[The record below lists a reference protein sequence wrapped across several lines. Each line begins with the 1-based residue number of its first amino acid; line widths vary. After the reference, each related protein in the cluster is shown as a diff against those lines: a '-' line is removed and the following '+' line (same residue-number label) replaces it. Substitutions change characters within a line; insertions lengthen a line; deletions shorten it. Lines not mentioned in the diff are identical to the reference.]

1 MRCGGMVCDGMGCDG
16 MGWDARYDATVK
28 YANKQG
34 SNASVP
40 VPARRITSSK
50 SRMRSIAMCKLNIA
64 KDRILETKHA
74 PRGIFGDAYYRSYSN
89 PRHQIQSLGC

>member
-1 MRCGGMVCDGMGCDG
+1 MGWDW

-40 VPARRITSSK
+40 VPAQPVGSHHRSHECGLSLCASSILRRIEYWRQNMLPEGSSE
-50 SRMRSIAMCKLNIA
+50 MRIIAHIRTHDTRFKVWGANHYTMGA
-64 KDRILETKHA
+64 
-74 PRGIFGDAYYRSYSN
+74 
-89 PRHQIQSLGC
+89 